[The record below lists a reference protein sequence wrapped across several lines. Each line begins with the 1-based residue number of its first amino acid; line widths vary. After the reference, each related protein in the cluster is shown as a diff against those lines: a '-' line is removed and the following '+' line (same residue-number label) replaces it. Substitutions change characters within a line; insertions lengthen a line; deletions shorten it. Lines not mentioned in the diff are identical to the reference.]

1 MKFDTLE
8 LSIED
13 GVAHITLNRPE
24 DANSLNLDLAQDYM
38 AAAIEC
44 DTNPDVRAVL
54 LTANGKMFCAGGDL
68 NYMKEQGDNV
78 APALKELTAI
88 LHAGIATLARMDAPL
103 IIAVNGVAAGA
114 GMSLAATG
122 DLVLAGASSRFIMA
136 YTAAGLAPDG
146 SSSYYLPRAIGL
158 RRTQELMLTNRM
170 LNAEEALDW
179 GLITTIVADE
189 DLVAEARAL
198 AKKMAKGPTKAFGQV
213 KQLLL
218 NSLDNSLETQME
230 LESRAITAMG
240 VTEDGRE
247 GIDAFVNKRKPA
259 YKGR

>member
-1 MKFDTLE
+1 MKFDTLK

-24 DANSLNLDLAQDYM
+24 DANSLNLALAQDYM

-44 DTNPDVRAVL
+44 DTNPEVRAVL

-68 NYMKEQGDNV
+68 NYMKSQGDNV
-78 APALKELTAI
+78 APALKKLTAI

-122 DLVLAGASSRFIMA
+122 DLVLAGASSRFTMA

-179 GLITTIVADE
+179 GLITTIVPDE
-189 DLVAEARAL
+189 DLVAEATAL
-198 AKKMAKGPTKAFGQV
+198 AKKLAKGPTKAFGQV
-213 KQLLL
+213 KQLLI